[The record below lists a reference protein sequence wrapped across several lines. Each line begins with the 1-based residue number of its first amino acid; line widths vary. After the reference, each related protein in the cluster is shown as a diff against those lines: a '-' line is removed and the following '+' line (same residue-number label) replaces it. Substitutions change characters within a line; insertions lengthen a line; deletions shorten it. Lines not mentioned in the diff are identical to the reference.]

1 MKMLLIVY
9 SGPKPQ
15 RVSELLDRHAAGYT
29 EFSNARGSGSTGRR
43 EGSRAWPGT
52 SWIFFSVLEDA
63 EAAALHGELRAC
75 ALELPREERLHAAML
90 PADTY
95 F

>member
-9 SGPKPQ
+9 SGSNPQ
-15 RVSELLDRHAAGYT
+15 QVSGLLDRHGGGYT
-29 EFSNARGSGSTGRR
+29 SFSNARGSGETGRR

-52 SWIFFSVLEDA
+52 SWIFFSVLPEP
-63 EAAALHGELRAC
+63 EAGELHA
-75 ALELPREERLHAAML
+75 ELRGKAQTLPEGERLHAAML
-90 PADTY
+90 PADAY

>member
-9 SGPKPQ
+9 SGPNPQ
-15 RVSELLDRHAAGYT
+15 RVSELLDQHAAGYT
-29 EFSNARGSGSTGRR
+29 EFSNARGSGTTGRR

-52 SWIFFSVLEDA
+52 AWIFFSVLPESG
-63 EAAALHGELRAC
+63 AAALHDALRSC
-75 ALELPREERLHAAML
+75 AQALPAEERLHAAVL